1 MPPIASTGQPSVM
14 ESLASSGGGAGANGG
29 SPQQGDPSAA
39 LQQLISK
46 LRQYDEQTQSLSA
59 ELPMLGQE
67 TQQIR
72 QLIRKMMVKAAQ
84 LGSQQGG
91 ATPSTDA
98 LPGGGM

>member
-14 ESLASSGGGAGANGG
+14 ESLASNGASAGGG

-84 LGSQQGG
+84 MGNQQGSS
-91 ATPSTDA
+91 TPSSDA